1 MVKGYHESSFA
12 VHVGDKFVVKQ
23 KRGDRGPAL
32 RVTDDDRGQR
42 PGELQRQET
51 SPSTETKDKPTN
63 LAFCHT
69 IPTISAKPKANSHE
83 KLAFN
88 RTTTITERNLQK
100 TAPRIL

>member
-1 MVKGYHESSFA
+1 M
-12 VHVGDKFVVKQ
+12 
-23 KRGDRGPAL
+23 
-32 RVTDDDRGQR
+32 
-42 PGELQRQET
+42 
-51 SPSTETKDKPTN
+51 N

-69 IPTISAKPKANSHE
+69 IPTISAKPKTNSHE

>member
-1 MVKGYHESSFA
+1 M
-12 VHVGDKFVVKQ
+12 Q
-23 KRGDRGPAL
+23 
-32 RVTDDDRGQR
+32 VTILIKIT
-42 PGELQRQET
+42 EEQET

-69 IPTISAKPKANSHE
+69 IPTISAKPKTNSHE